1 MLTTVEKVILLQD
14 IDIFE
19 HIPTD
24 GLAHLA
30 AITEE
35 IELAPGTVIYTEGEI
50 PDGMYIVIDGQVELT
65 REKQNVMVAGGKD
78 VFGTWALF
86 DEEPRVV
93 SAAALRECR
102 VLKIDKQDFIDLLAD
117 NVRITQSVLKTM
129 VGRLRGLMTRVG
141 G

>member
-19 HIPTD
+19 KIPTD

-35 IELAPGTVIYTEGEI
+35 VELAPETVIYSEGEI
-50 PDGMYIVIDGQVELT
+50 PDGMYVVIDGEVELIRDGKRVT
-65 REKQNVMVAGGKD
+65 SAGKRG

-93 SAAALRECR
+93 TAKTLRECR

-129 VGRLRGLMTRVG
+129 AGRLRGLMKRIG